1 MSETLEKQTKTEELH
16 NLPFDPAIF
25 QKTFNGYVRKFNT
38 IFLISVIVASA
49 PFAAYL
55 IAWYLEQTKVDITG
69 FLDIWHASE
78 SLLLDFGFPHIV
90 FGMFAS
96 GIVSVGHFA
105 FGIIAVGNFA
115 FGVIS
120 IGGFLS
126 CGIIAIGGMH
136 SIGVIAIAYAKTHGI
151 IAISTG
157 YQQFIGAQAFNGGQ
171 ALGLI
176 AVGRHARGVYALNYD
191 EKGRGIYQFSPKRQD
206 PEAVELFTRWFRKFK
221 GTFALPFGGK

>member
-1 MSETLEKQTKTEELH
+1 MSETLEKQTTTEKLH
-16 NLPFDPAIF
+16 DYPFDAEIF
-25 QKTFNGYVRKFNT
+25 RKTFNGYVRKFNT
-38 IFLISVIVASA
+38 ISTVVGLLICA
-49 PFAAYL
+49 PFIAYG

-78 SLLLDFGFPHIV
+78 SLLLDLGFPHIV
-90 FGMFAS
+90 FGVFAS

-105 FGIIAVGNFA
+105 LGLISVGNFA

-126 CGIIAIGGMH
+126 CGVISIGGY
-136 SIGVIAIAYAKTHGI
+136 SSVGIIAIAYSKTYGV

-157 YQQFIGAQAFNGGQ
+157 YQQFMGAQAFNGGQ
-171 ALGLI
+171 ALGFVAI
-176 AVGRHARGVYALNYD
+176 GRHARGVYALNYD

-221 GTFALPFGGK
+221 GAFV